1 MNAFFSR
8 ERLRRSLNE
17 LLLLDNLGVPAEQV
31 NLALN
36 RAQMRTLPFLY
47 FSIAFLFFA
56 YILMQLFVLQEPGW
70 ALMVGVAVVS
80 AILLFVLGG
89 LIQNGRF
96 SSKRSEQLAAIIAFT
111 VLNSM
116 QLRFYLTGEPQQVA
130 NLALFVFGTAVL
142 FFDTRWYLLMSVL
155 TFVGLL
161 HALYLF
167 AGSDDWRY
175 NIVVFLAA
183 TAVGLVAHI
192 SRVRAYR
199 RTEILRIREQR
210 QRHQLERRNLQLR
223 TNMAAGRQITSIL
236 DLDTLLQHIASMV
249 WEKYRI
255 YYVGVFLPEDNGQ
268 VFCAVAEA
276 GRAVNSE
283 PLNLTAGANGHIG
296 WVMAYGESLNLPS
309 MGDGDSRSN
318 LDENGR
324 FIPTEKAPKT
334 LSELLLPLEMGE
346 RVLGVLDLQSSR
358 PARFSQEEIPVFQL
372 LADQIAV
379 ALENARLYAEVTQF
393 NQQLE
398 GMVAERTHELQTA
411 YSHLE
416 QLDKTK
422 TDFITIASH
431 EMLTPLTII
440 TLNAQM
446 FMEEEQIQT
455 DHVYRNW
462 VEGIDRGVVRMREV
476 VETML
481 DIAKIDSESL
491 TLHMA
496 TLDMHFF
503 LQQIIKRFQLSVA
516 DRHLKLTLNAMPLLP
531 KAAVDSEAMEKVFNH
546 LLINA
551 IKFTPDGGEIVINGR
566 STQLTVNGATV
577 PAVEII
583 ISDTGVGIPT
593 AVQELVFEKFYQTGE
608 VMLHSSGKTKFKGGG
623 SGLGLAI
630 ARGIV
635 LAHNGRIWVES
646 PGHDEERCPG
656 SHFHVVLPVHH

>member
-1 MNAFFSR
+1 MDAFFSR
-8 ERLRRSLNE
+8 AGLRRSLND

-31 NLALN
+31 NVALN
-36 RAQMRTLPFLY
+36 RAQMRTLPFMY
-47 FSIAFLFFA
+47 FSIAILYFA
-56 YILMQLFVLQEPGW
+56 FIFMQLVVLREPGS
-70 ALMVGVAVVS
+70 AIMVGVAVVS
-80 AILLFVLGG
+80 ALFLFGMG
-89 LIQNGRF
+89 WLIRNGRF
-96 SSKRSEQLAAIIAFT
+96 SSKRSELLAAILAFT
-111 VLNSM
+111 VLVSI

-142 FFDTRWYLLMSVL
+142 FFSTRWYLFMSAL
-155 TFVGLL
+155 TFVGLI
-161 HALYLF
+161 HGMSLF
-167 AGSDDWRY
+167 AGPDDWGY

-183 TAVGLVAHI
+183 TAVGLVAHV

-236 DLDTLLQHIASMV
+236 DLDTLLQRIASMV

-268 VFCAVAEA
+268 SLRAVAEA
-276 GRAVNSE
+276 GRAVHGE
-283 PLNLTAGANGHIG
+283 ALNLTAGANGHIG
-296 WVMAYGESLNLPS
+296 WVMAYGESLNLQS
-309 MGDGDSRSN
+309 MADDGRYRS
-318 LDENGR
+318 E
-324 FIPTEKAPKT
+324 EKAPKT
-334 LSELLLPLEMGE
+334 QSELLLPLEMGE

-358 PARFSQEEIPVFQL
+358 PARFSQQEIPVFQL
-372 LADQIAV
+372 LADQMAV

-398 GMVAERTHELQTA
+398 GMVTERTNELQTA
-411 YSHLE
+411 YSQLE

-422 TDFITIASH
+422 ADFITIASH

-446 FMEEEQIQT
+446 FMEEDDIQA
-455 DHVYRNW
+455 DHMYRGW
-462 VEGIDRGVVRMREV
+462 VEGIDKGVSRMREV

-481 DIAKIDSESL
+481 DIAKIDSEAL
-491 TLHMA
+491 ALHMA
-496 TLDMHFF
+496 PLDLFFF
-503 LQQIIKRFQLSVA
+503 LQQISKRFQTALME
-516 DRHLKLTLNAMPLLP
+516 RQITLTMNPMPFLP
-531 KAAVDSEAMEKVFNH
+531 KASVDSEAMEKVFYH
-546 LLINA
+546 LIINA

-566 STQLTVNGATV
+566 STQLSVNGATV
-577 PAVEII
+577 PGVEII
-583 ISDTGVGIPT
+583 ISDTGVGV
-593 AVQELVFEKFYQTGE
+593 AAEVQELIFEKFYQTGE

-635 LAHNGRIWVES
+635 LAHNGRLWVES
-646 PGHDEERCPG
+646 PGYDELLCPG
-656 SHFHVVLPVHH
+656 SHFHVVLPGHN